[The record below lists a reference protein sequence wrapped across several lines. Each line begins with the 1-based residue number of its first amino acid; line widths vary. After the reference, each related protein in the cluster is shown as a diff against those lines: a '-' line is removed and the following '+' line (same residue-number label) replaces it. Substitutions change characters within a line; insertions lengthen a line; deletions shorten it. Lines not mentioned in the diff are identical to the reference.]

1 MQQHV
6 IPLIR
11 TDRHVITDY
20 QDNARPHDAC
30 DVMDFLEQKNVNVLP
45 WPAVARSAIDDVRD
59 EMERRFTIF
68 AKSTCKVGRNGP
80 SIYSGTGKSFYK
92 HRLSL

>member
-45 WPAVARSAIDDVRD
+45 WPAIAPDQQLMMYVMKWKDVLRYLPNQLAKLAEMGPAFIQELESLSTSID
-59 EMERRFTIF
+59 
-68 AKSTCKVGRNGP
+68 
-80 SIYSGTGKSFYK
+80 
-92 HRLSL
+92 